1 MSSQGGGSQHPASSQ
16 SEDKVWSLQDGTM
29 EVVAA
34 GKKTDKAMFMSLDL
48 LFKLEDEQT
57 TQVVGKFVLKVLFSF
72 L

>member
-34 GKKTDKAMFMSLDL
+34 GKKTGKAMFILFMSFDL

-57 TQVVGKFVLKVLFSF
+57 SQVVGKF
-72 L
+72 

>member
-34 GKKTDKAMFMSLDL
+34 GKKTEKAMFMSLDL

-57 TQVVGKFVLKVLFSF
+57 SQVVGKF
-72 L
+72 